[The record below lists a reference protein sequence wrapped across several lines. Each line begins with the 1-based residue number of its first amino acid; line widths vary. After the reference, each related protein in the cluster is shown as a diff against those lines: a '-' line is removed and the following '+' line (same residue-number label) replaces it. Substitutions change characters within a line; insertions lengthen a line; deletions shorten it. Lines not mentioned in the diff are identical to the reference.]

1 MIQVNYLVIVIA
13 TAVAFLL
20 STLYYFGFNKR
31 IRAIRRAHS
40 TRRSDEESSMSFI
53 KVIVELMR
61 TFVLAVVIAYAV
73 TLLNLWFINQALI
86 VAIWLWVGFPVVL
99 LVGAVVH
106 EKFPV
111 GLAVIHAGDWLIKL
125 ILFCVVFTAWR

>member
-13 TAVAFLL
+13 SVVAFLL
-20 STLYYFGFNKR
+20 SALYYFGFNKR

-40 TRRSDEESSMSFI
+40 AYQTDDESSMSSV

-61 TFVLAVVIAYAV
+61 TFVLAVVIAYAG

-86 VAIWLWVGFPVVL
+86 VAVWLWVGFPL
-99 LVGAVVH
+99 IMLVGAVVH

-125 ILFCVVFTAWR
+125 ILLCVVFTAWR

>member
-20 STLYYFGFNKR
+20 SALYYFGFNKR
-31 IRAIRRAHS
+31 IRTICRAYS
-40 TRRSDEESSMSFI
+40 AYRTDDEPSMSFI

-73 TLLNLWFINQALI
+73 TLLNLWFMNQALI
-86 VAIWLWVGFPVVL
+86 VAVWLWVGFPVVL

-111 GLAVIHAGDWLIKL
+111 SLAVIHAGDWLIKL
-125 ILFCVVFTAWR
+125 LLLCVIFTAWR

>member
-20 STLYYFGFNKR
+20 SALYYFGFNKR
-31 IRAIRRAHS
+31 IRAIRRAYS
-40 TRRSDEESSMSFI
+40 AYRTDDESLMSFI

-73 TLLNLWFINQALI
+73 TLLNLWFMNQALI
-86 VAIWLWVGFPVVL
+86 VAVWLWVGFPVVL

-125 ILFCVVFTAWR
+125 LLLCVIFTAWR